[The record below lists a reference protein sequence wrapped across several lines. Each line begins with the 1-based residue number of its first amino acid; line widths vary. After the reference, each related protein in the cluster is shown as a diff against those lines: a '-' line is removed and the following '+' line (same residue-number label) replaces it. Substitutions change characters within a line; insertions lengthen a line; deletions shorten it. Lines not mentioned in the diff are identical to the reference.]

1 MRHLTDAAT
10 RSLHWK
16 QLKLFDS
23 TYQLVENDEVFARL
37 SFPKVFG
44 SFAIAEAAGGTWTFK
59 RVGFWHTRATVRK
72 EGADTDLAVF
82 EHNTWSGGGT
92 LTLAD
97 GRKIQI
103 TTNFW
108 QSRIEFQWEDGRALF
123 RYETEGFMR
132 LGATLELLPAGAAL
146 QELPWLLAFGWYLV
160 VMIQHDAASQ
170 AVVIG

>member
-1 MRHLTDAAT
+1 MRHLTDAGT
-10 RSLHWK
+10 RSLHWT
-16 QLKLFDS
+16 QTRLFDS
-23 TYQLVENDEVFARL
+23 NYQLVDGDEVCARL
-37 SFPKVFG
+37 SFPRLFG

-59 RVGFWHTRATVRK
+59 RVGFWHTRATIRK

-92 LTLAD
+92 LRLAD

-108 QSRIEFQWEDGRALF
+108 QSRIEFQSEDGRPLF

-132 LGATLELLPAGAAL
+132 LGATLESLPAVAAL
-146 QELPWLLAFGWYLV
+146 PELPWLLTFGWYLV
-160 VMIQHDAASQ
+160 VMIQHDAATQ
-170 AVVIG
+170 AVVIS